1 MSIELISYPSSIQT
15 PQVSPSATGKKT
27 LSTRALVL
35 ITTVFIIT
43 CGFILTIGFLLW
55 QSGQQQKTTA
65 QQLLERTAY
74 TSAYSVQNRLD
85 VALFAARDLVQ
96 SVISLREAG
105 APDRATSRY
114 NPRIPA
120 AFSTR
125 CRKCSSSCAISWNN

>member
-1 MSIELISYPSSIQT
+1 MSIELVSHLSSTQT
-15 PQVSPSATGKKT
+15 PLSSRPAASKGK

-35 ITTVFIIT
+35 MATVFIII

-55 QSGQQQKTTA
+55 QSGQQQKATA
-65 QQLLERTAY
+65 QQLLEQTAY

-105 APDRATSRY
+105 APDRAV
-114 NPRIPA
+114 A
-120 AFSTR
+120 G
-125 CRKCSSSCAISWNN
+125 KCAQKPPGFTVNVAGMGTERV